1 MVEKDEQTNKSDD
14 TGKKPDPDSK
24 EDKKDISEFDK
35 LKASNDEFEK
45 ELIRGRELKA
55 ESQKLEAEKMLGG
68 TAGGHVESKVV
79 EETPKEYNDRINK
92 EISDGKHNE

>member
-1 MVEKDEQTNKSDD
+1 MVE
-14 TGKKPDPDSK
+14 
-24 EDKKDISEFDK
+24 EDKPKEKEEEKPKEEEETEFQK
-35 LKASNDEFEK
+35 LKTSNDKFEK
-45 ELIRGRELKA
+45 ELGRGRELKA